1 MGSIT
6 VRVCNTQENGF
17 DYRLFFEDAAEGML
31 LSTIDGTIL
40 DANPEACEV
49 LRGTRKETIGARQ
62 DDIFD
67 LADPRRA
74 SAFEKLRETGRF

>member
-1 MGSIT
+1 
-6 VRVCNTQENGF
+6 
-17 DYRLFFEDAAEGML
+17 ML

-40 DANPEACEV
+40 DANPEACEM
-49 LRGTRKETIGARQ
+49 LRGTRKEMIGARQ

-74 SAFEKLRETGRF
+74 SAFEKLGRTTIKDSEGQTVLDVSGTLNKGGNHQAHHEKT